1 MWPNKEHKFQEIST
15 DRTRLRAA
23 YIKEYT
29 RFLTNEE
36 PNFTPKLK
44 EKYDVRKY
52 AVYMDKERLFE
63 KIYHRVNVLMKNPKA
78 YSEVLETCNECLE
91 KGYEKNFNLRNMSV
105 FKIIGVA
112 EAIKLLSKLPEK
124 WNDRSDIKRLI
135 WDAFRSVMIRTRHY
149 AKQQYDWL
157 KYQNDYFPIIN
168 SKEKIEENT
177 EMIVNQLKC
186 LNLEDHLK
194 LCNIQRVP
202 SISFN
207 LIGNLLAM

>member
-91 KGYEKNFNLRNMSV
+91 KGYP
-105 FKIIGVA
+105 A
-112 EAIKLLSKLPEK
+112 E
-124 WNDRSDIKRLI
+124 RSRGCIC
-135 WDAFRSVMIRTRHY
+135 ATASSRTS
-149 AKQQYDWL
+149 WTPSTW
-157 KYQNDYFPIIN
+157 PIIC
-168 SKEKIEENT
+168 S
-177 EMIVNQLKC
+177 
-186 LNLEDHLK
+186 
-194 LCNIQRVP
+194 P
-202 SISFN
+202 SVCVC
-207 LIGNLLAM
+207 ADRK